1 MGRGAVLFLGE
12 VDRWGGCAAA
22 VAGARHDDR
31 QPGTHLP
38 RGVSDFTRAMEV
50 PVLADR

>member
-1 MGRGAVLFLGE
+1 MGRGAVLSLGK

-31 QPGTHLP
+31 QPGIRLP
-38 RGVSDFTRAMEV
+38 RRVSNFTRAVEV
-50 PVLADR
+50 PVLADG